1 MISKKNIIL
10 FAVSN
15 LWFIHS
21 SNAQTTAAPAEQ
33 AAVAYALMSNIS
45 LVSDYR
51 FRGVSQTYRQPAIQG
66 RFDYTHASGLYVG
79 IWNSSVSSNSYNNGA
94 SLEIDLY
101 GGYRFA
107 ITRDMTGDVGALRY
121 FSPRAR
127 LNSASGVPTN
137 GKYNTTE
144 IYFALTQGNFNG
156 KLSYAVSDYFGLN
169 EATTGFAYFNAL
181 PDRGNSSGTTYLDL
195 NYGVDMGNQVMLGLH
210 AGHISV
216 RRYTEL
222 SHTDSKLSVGKEL
235 AGVMFNVAL
244 VGTNAD
250 SRFYQ
255 IADTAG
261 MNAKPVAKTAFV
273 IYATKSF
280 LTILRPPGW
289 LSTSPDWCY
298 ASACFT

>member
-1 MISKKNIIL
+1 MISKKNIFL
-10 FAVSN
+10 FAVSSFW
-15 LWFIHS
+15 LIQS
-21 SNAQTTAAPAEQ
+21 TNAQTTAAPVEQ
-33 AAVAYALMSNIS
+33 AVAAPALTGNIS

-66 RFDYTHASGLYVG
+66 GFDYTHASGLYVG
-79 IWNSSVSSNSYNNGA
+79 NWNSSVSSNSYNNGA
-94 SLEIDLY
+94 GLEMDLY

-107 ITRDMTGDVGALRY
+107 ITPDLTGDVGALHY
-121 FSPRAR
+121 FYPRAR
-127 LNSASGVPTN
+127 LNSAPGVSTN
-137 GKYNTTE
+137 SKYNTTE

-156 KLSYAVSDYFGLN
+156 KLSYALSDYFGLN
-169 EATTGFAYFNAL
+169 GATAGFAYFNAL

-210 AGHISV
+210 VGHTSV

-222 SHTDSKLSVGKEL
+222 SYTDLKLSVGKEL

-255 IADTAG
+255 IADAAG
-261 MNAKPVAKTAFV
+261 MNAKLVAKTGFV
-273 IYATKSF
+273 ISASKSF
-280 LTILRPPGW
+280 
-289 LSTSPDWCY
+289 
-298 ASACFT
+298 